1 MQFDRKPCVVMTTSK
16 EYRQRAEECLQLAS
30 TAEDFYVKTSL
41 AELAADFTKMAESLD
56 AETIH
61 TDRT

>member
-1 MQFDRKPCVVMTTSK
+1 MPTSK
-16 EYRQRAEECLQLAS
+16 EYRQRAKGCLQLAS
-30 TAEDFYVKTSL
+30 TANDFYVKAAL

-61 TDRT
+61 TDHT

>member
-1 MQFDRKPCVVMTTSK
+1 MPTSK